1 MAKKKTEVQ
10 GFKWVYETVPV
21 FLNDT
26 QKSKYWEEEKRRWTD
41 GHNGLTGIHYFYL
54 TQCFIKS
61 GTSGEHIRPRW
72 RDVDALIFG
81 EIEKAIKTG
90 KSLFVIKRR
99 EVGLTSIGG
108 GCLPNYFM
116 RVFAGS
122 TSLLTGRDQSGAYK
136 MFDDKTMVG
145 FDNLNPDIKPE
156 ILRKNATKSSVYLK
170 VQVKVKKS
178 DGSVTT
184 QDSDIYCKETTE
196 KPKSVNAF
204 SGTRAK
210 YGFIDE
216 AALHSRLPEL
226 LKSIMPCFMEG
237 VKRTGFLLLGG
248 TIEESL
254 KNEDIAKLK
263 DLVLNSEALEIN
275 TLFIAGW
282 MGLEEFEVDG
292 VSDQAKGTEW
302 IMKKRAEY
310 DKMDDKSFLNAFIKN
325 YPLTIDEVLEFGS
338 GTRFEEDVCDLIKNQ
353 IKAVE
358 TAKQPIVK
366 GVRLVESENGISAI
380 SSTNGNIEIYEQPK
394 QGLDYVI
401 GIDGVATGTEQVE
414 EGSHAASIVV
424 KGFDPNGDSY
434 GIASLYYC
442 RPKSVEE
449 SYIDISNQAKY
460 YINGLKVI
468 EPEGNMGTSSHF
480 GTFLKKIGLF
490 HFLKPRKDL
499 SGKGYVDTRKIG
511 TYVTADVR
519 EWQMRQANS
528 FLRKNISSIKCLPLL
543 YQMLLPVDKN
553 ADILDAWLMTFIAR
567 PFNFWDAPVKK
578 EVVKKKRELR
588 IIHPDGREEW
598 ISV

>member
-1 MAKKKTEVQ
+1 MAKKKTV
-10 GFKWVYETVPV
+10 GLKWVYEPIPQ
-21 FLNDT
+21 FFNDT
-26 QKSKYWEEEKRRWTD
+26 HKIKYWEEEKRKWID
-41 GHNGLTGIHYFYL
+41 GYNGLTGIHYFYL

-61 GTSGEHIRPRW
+61 GTDGEHIRPRW
-72 RDVDALIFG
+72 RDVDAIIFG

-145 FDNLNPDIKPE
+145 FDNLHSDIKPE

-170 VQVKVKKS
+170 VQIKVKKN
-178 DGSVTT
+178 DGTVKT
-184 QDSDIYCKETTE
+184 QDSDIYCKETSE

-237 VKRTGFLLLGG
+237 VKRAGFLLLGG

-254 KNEDIAKLK
+254 KNEDISRLK
-263 DLVLNSEALEIN
+263 DLVLNSAALEIN

-292 VSDQAKGTEW
+292 ISNQKEGTEW
-302 IMKKRAEY
+302 IMKKRADY
-310 DKMDDKSFLNAFIKN
+310 DKMEDKSFLKAFIKN

-338 GTRFEEDVCDLIKNQ
+338 GTRFEEDVCELIKEQ
-353 IKAVE
+353 IKKVE
-358 TAKQPIVK
+358 IAKLPIVR
-366 GVRLVESENGISAI
+366 GVRFVENENGVSLVP
-380 SSTNGNIEIYEQPK
+380 STNGNVEIYEQPK
-394 QGLDYVI
+394 QGIDYVI

-414 EGSHAASIVV
+414 DGSWAASITV
-424 KGFDPNGDSY
+424 KGFDPDGDSY
-434 GIASLYYC
+434 GIASLYYE
-442 RPKSVEE
+442 RPKSVEQ
-449 SYIDISNQAKY
+449 SYINMANQAKY
-460 YINGLKVI
+460 YISGLKVI
-468 EPEGNMGTSSHF
+468 EPEGNIGTSSHF

-490 HFLKPRKDL
+490 HFLKNRKDL
-499 SGKGYVDTRKIG
+499 SGKGYMDRC
-511 TYVTADVR
+511 
-519 EWQMRQANS
+519 S
-528 FLRKNISSIKCLPLL
+528 
-543 YQMLLPVDKN
+543 
-553 ADILDAWLMTFIAR
+553 
-567 PFNFWDAPVKK
+567 
-578 EVVKKKRELR
+578 
-588 IIHPDGREEW
+588 
-598 ISV
+598 